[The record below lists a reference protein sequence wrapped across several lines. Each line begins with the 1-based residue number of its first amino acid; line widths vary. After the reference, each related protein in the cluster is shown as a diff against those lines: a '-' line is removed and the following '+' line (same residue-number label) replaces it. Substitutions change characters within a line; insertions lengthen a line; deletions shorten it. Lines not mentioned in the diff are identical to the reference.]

1 MEYQWHDLIGNA
13 GVVAILATYALV
25 QLDRMAVRDHSYSLL
40 NALGAVFILISLM
53 FDFNLSSFVI
63 EVVWLVISVY
73 AIVRRGRIS
82 SA

>member
-25 QLDRMAVRDHSYSLL
+25 QLDRMAVRDLSYSLL
-40 NALGAVFILISLM
+40 NALGAVFILVSLM

-63 EVVWLVISVY
+63 EVFWLVISVY

-82 SA
+82 RA

>member
-25 QLDRMAVRDHSYSLL
+25 QLDRMAVRDLSYSML

>member
-25 QLDRMAVRDHSYSLL
+25 QLDRMAVRDLSYSLL
-40 NALGAVFILISLM
+40 NALGAVFILVSLM

-63 EVVWLVISVY
+63 EVFWLVISVY

>member
-25 QLDRMAVRDHSYSLL
+25 QLDRMAVRDPSYSLL
-40 NALGAVFILISLM
+40 NAVGAVFILISLM

-63 EVVWLVISVY
+63 EVFWLVISVY
-73 AIVRRGRIS
+73 AIVRRWRIS
-82 SA
+82 SG

>member
-25 QLDRMAVRDHSYSLL
+25 QLDRLEVRDFSYSLL

-63 EVVWLVISVY
+63 EIFWLAISVY
-73 AIVRRGRIS
+73 AIVRRGRMS
-82 SA
+82 NA

>member
-25 QLDRMAVRDHSYSLL
+25 QLDRMAVRDLSYSLL
-40 NALGAVFILISLM
+40 NALGAVFILVSLM

-63 EVVWLVISVY
+63 EVVWLMISVY

>member
-1 MEYQWHDLIGNA
+1 MEYQWHDLVGNA

-25 QLDRMAVRDHSYSLL
+25 QLDRMAVRDRSYSVL

>member
-25 QLDRMAVRDHSYSLL
+25 QLDRMAVRDLSYSLL
-40 NALGAVFILISLM
+40 NALGAVFILVSLM

-73 AIVRRGRIS
+73 AIVRRWRIS
-82 SA
+82 SG

>member
-25 QLDRMAVRDHSYSLL
+25 QLDRMAVRDLSYSLL
-40 NALGAVFILISLM
+40 NALGAVFILVSLM

>member
-13 GVVAILATYALV
+13 GVVAILATYSLV
-25 QLDRMAVRDHSYSLL
+25 QLDRMAVRDLNYSLL

>member
-13 GVVAILATYALV
+13 GVVAILVTYALV
-25 QLDRMAVRDHSYSLL
+25 QLDRMAVRDLSYSLL
-40 NALGAVFILISLM
+40 NALGAVFILVSLM

>member
-25 QLDRMAVRDHSYSLL
+25 QLDRMAVRDLSYSLL
-40 NALGAVFILISLM
+40 NALGAVLILISLM

-73 AIVRRGRIS
+73 AIVRRRRIS

>member
-13 GVVAILATYALV
+13 GVVAILGTYALV
-25 QLDRMAVRDHSYSLL
+25 QLDRMAVRDLSYSLL
-40 NALGAVFILISLM
+40 NALGAVFILVSLM

>member
-1 MEYQWHDLIGNA
+1 MDYQWHDLIGNA
-13 GVVAILATYALV
+13 GVIAILGTYALV
-25 QLDRMAVRDHSYSLL
+25 QLDRLEVRDFSYSVL
-40 NALGAVFILISLM
+40 NALGAVFILVSLM

-73 AIVRRGRIS
+73 AIVRRGLLR

>member
-1 MEYQWHDLIGNA
+1 MEEHGQDLIGNA
-13 GVVAILATYALV
+13 GGVAILATYALV
-25 QLDRMAVRDHSYSLL
+25 QLDRMAVRDFSYSLL